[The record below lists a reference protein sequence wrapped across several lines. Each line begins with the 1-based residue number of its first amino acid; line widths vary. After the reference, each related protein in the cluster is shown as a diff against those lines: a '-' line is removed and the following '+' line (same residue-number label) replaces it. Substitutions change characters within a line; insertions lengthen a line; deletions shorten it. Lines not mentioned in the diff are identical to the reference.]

1 MAGKG
6 RDKKCER
13 RDTVHLP
20 PTVGSA
26 TAQASFCTQ
35 SVFHN
40 SSVQVVVFKQVP
52 VQLRTSADSVT
63 LLVFAAEC
71 RAAADIDQH
80 SRICQGRMVQQ
91 LIDVA
96 CPRAGPTAAN
106 PLHAVAAVNRWDRQ
120 TDAGHFHRPCSAYC
134 VSTVIQWCIG
144 GYTSYTNLRVFLTAY
159 THLSDHK

>member
-20 PTVGSA
+20 PIVGSA

-52 VQLRTSADSVT
+52 VQLRASADSVT
-63 LLVFAAEC
+63 LLVFAAEW
-71 RAAADIDQH
+71 RAAADMDQH
-80 SRICQGRMVQQ
+80 SRICARLMSPARGLGPQQ
-91 LIDVA
+91 QTHCTLLQRLTD
-96 CPRAGPTAAN
+96 GT
-106 PLHAVAAVNRWDRQ
+106 DRQ
-120 TDAGHFHRPCSAYC
+120 AQDTFIDPARH
-134 VSTVIQWCIG
+134 TV
-144 GYTSYTNLRVFLTAY
+144 
-159 THLSDHK
+159 